1 MKKMIFYLLMMVM
14 LFCSPPLASSLCCD
28 CVGRYKIEDTNA
40 LDSVSTALESAVG
53 EEMVS
58 MVEDMGGEIDVA
70 SVRRVTLSQEEVFLI
85 PAGENERTKFNIVYI
100 NRGEMDPFWAVME
113 SPKEIYNLL
122 NTYAIYLPSGEVLS
136 FERFGTK
143 TISDIELSNNGVY
156 CLYYFICE
164 YLLLYPLDLVCWIF
178 LLICFL

>member
-1 MKKMIFYLLMMVM
+1 MKKMIFYLLMVVI
-14 LFCSPPLASSLCCD
+14 LFSFPPLASSLCCD
-28 CVGRYKIEDTNA
+28 CVGRYKIEDTIA
-40 LDSVSTALESAVG
+40 LDSVITALESAVG
-53 EEMVS
+53 EKMVS
-58 MVEDMGGEIDVA
+58 MIEDKGGELDVA
-70 SVRRVTLSQEEVFLI
+70 SVRRVTSSQEEVFLI
-85 PAGENERTKFNIVYI
+85 PAGENEMSRFNILYI
-100 NRGEMDPFWAVME
+100 KRGKMDPFWAVME

-143 TISDIELSNNGVY
+143 TISDIELSDNGVY

-164 YLLLYPLDLVCWIF
+164 YLLLYPLDLVCLFF